1 MQRSSTAQLALLHQ
15 PCSLRSADAPWL
27 KPRLFATLQIV
38 TCPVAPTLPRNR
50 VPYVQPERMF
60 LLLNAYLENKPL
72 QRATKAQV
80 SKG

>member
-1 MQRSSTAQLALLHQ
+1 MARFQSKPALLHQ
-15 PCSLRSADAPWL
+15 PCCTS
-27 KPRLFATLQIV
+27 
-38 TCPVAPTLPRNR
+38 PVAPTLSRDR

-72 QRATKAQV
+72 LRPTKAQV